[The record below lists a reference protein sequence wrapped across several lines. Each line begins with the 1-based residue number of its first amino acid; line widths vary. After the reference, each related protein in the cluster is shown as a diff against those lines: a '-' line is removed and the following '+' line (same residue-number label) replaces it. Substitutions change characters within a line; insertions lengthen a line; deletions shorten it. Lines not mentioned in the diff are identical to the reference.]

1 MNSKWRL
8 RTILTGK
15 VSPRRFNS
23 GVFSVELIRSCLLE
37 SDFEVEGSTALALSI
52 RTLVKVKAG
61 TQSLLTFLCYVSC
74 FIVPHFNYCSES
86 SGITGVKEVPANLRK
101 SMNEQFSLLPVTS
114 QPCTKLCLNN

>member
-8 RTILTGK
+8 LTILTGK

-23 GVFSVELIRSCLLE
+23 SVFSLEVIRSCLLE
-37 SDFEVEGSTALALSI
+37 SDFEVEASTVLALSI

-74 FIVPHFNYCSES
+74 FHCS
-86 SGITGVKEVPANLRK
+86 A
-101 SMNEQFSLLPVTS
+101 F
-114 QPCTKLCLNN
+114 